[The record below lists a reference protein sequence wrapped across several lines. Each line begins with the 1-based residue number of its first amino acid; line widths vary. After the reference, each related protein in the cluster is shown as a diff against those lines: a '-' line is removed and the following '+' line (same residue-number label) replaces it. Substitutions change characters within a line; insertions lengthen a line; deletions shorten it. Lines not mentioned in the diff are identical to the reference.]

1 MRVKKLILTQKMNR
15 ARIFMLSVLW
25 GLMLPMTMCVHMAQ
39 ADTDEDASAAMNA
52 GAAELAL
59 SILDRAT
66 MPATQPQ
73 ESAYLRLQW
82 QALAEAGTPQAIVD
96 HAAKLPPD
104 TPDDVQHAAAIL
116 NVRAALALGNG
127 ALAQASLARLFWQWT
142 PAPAEMSMMRALVV
156 RSHLLPHPDSDA
168 ASLMLRDQQD
178 FGVDP
183 ALQKAYVLAV
193 LQSGQKTDLSGL
205 RASLADNDPL
215 AVLMD
220 ASQRKLFDSTVHGR
234 MALLL
239 QNKNLDL
246 PTLQVI
252 RKIVTDMNS
261 DDLSAAVNERLLN
274 FSVQPQDASAEQL
287 WKSYHDMT
295 QSFGNVRLLLFGS
308 DAGWA
313 EQAQSVLVQNPV
325 MARAIWSYLARDAKD
340 PALKIQAQ
348 QQLLDLLA
356 GNGLPRTALRL
367 FAAAWPDLPPRT
379 FAPPV
384 RFRLGQLALD
394 TGDDAHA
401 AQLWEDASILP
412 EGADLMAWQVTRA
425 KLYARVQAWSKV
437 TTALSSWLVQ
447 PQAMTSSDAWDM
459 VLLAE
464 QLSQYTDQAPAG
476 QKLLLTMYPAASAAQ
491 QRYIALRLGKMM
503 DELNPKDAALW
514 YLRATGD
521 ERDALT
527 WRARRDAAASLAK
540 AGLHEDAKHLDQLI
554 LSQCPDAALQAEARE
569 ALAYD

>member
-1 MRVKKLILTQKMNR
+1 MCVKKLILTQKMNR
-15 ARIFMLSVLW
+15 ARIFMLSMLW
-25 GLMLPMTMCVHMAQ
+25 GLMLPVVMCAHMAQ
-39 ADTDEDASAAMNA
+39 ADTNEDASAAMNA

-59 SILDRAT
+59 SILDHAT
-66 MPATQPQ
+66 MPTTQPQ
-73 ESAYLRLQW
+73 ESDYLRLQW
-82 QALAEAGTPQAIVD
+82 RALAQAGTPQAIVD

-116 NVRAALALGNG
+116 KVRAALALGNG
-127 ALAQASLARLFWQWT
+127 TLAQASLARLFWQWA
-142 PAPAEMSMMRALVV
+142 PAPDEIPMMRALVV

-205 RASLADNDPL
+205 RAGLADTDPL
-215 AVLMD
+215 AVLID
-220 ASQRKLFDSTVHGR
+220 ANQRKLFDDSAHAH
-234 MALLL
+234 MAILL
-239 QNKNLDL
+239 QDQNLDL

-252 RKIVTDMNS
+252 RKIVTDMNA

-274 FSVQPQDASAEQL
+274 FPVQPEDVSAEQV
-287 WKSYHDMT
+287 WKLYHNMT
-295 QSFGNVRLLLFGS
+295 QRFGNVRLLLFGS
-308 DAGWA
+308 DTGWA
-313 EQAQSVLVQNPV
+313 EQAQSVLAQNPV

-356 GNGLPRTALRL
+356 ANGLQRTALRL
-367 FAAAWPDLPPRT
+367 FVATWPGLPPQV

-394 TGDDAHA
+394 MGDDTHA
-401 AQLWEDASILP
+401 AQLWQDVSILP
-412 EGADLMAWQVTRA
+412 TGADLMAWQAARA
-425 KLYARVQAWSKV
+425 QLYARVQEWPNV
-437 TTALSSWLVQ
+437 TEALSSWLIQ
-447 PQAMTSSDAWDM
+447 PRAMDSKDSWGM

-464 QLSQYTDQAPAG
+464 RLSQHTDQAQAG
-476 QKLLLTMYPAASAAQ
+476 RKLLLTMYPAANLAQ
-491 QRYIALRLGKMM
+491 QRQIALRLAQMADGG
-503 DELNPKDAALW
+503 DPKDAALW
-514 YLRATGD
+514 YLRVVGD
-521 ERDALT
+521 ERDALA

>member
-15 ARIFMLSVLW
+15 ARIFMLGVLW
-25 GLMLPMTMCVHMAQ
+25 GLILPVAMCAHLAQ
-39 ADTDEDASAAMNA
+39 ADTDEDASVAMNA

-59 SILDRAT
+59 SILDHAS

-73 ESAYLRLQW
+73 ESAYLRMQW
-82 QALAEAGTPQAIVD
+82 RALAQAGTPQSIVD

-104 TPDDVQHAAAIL
+104 TPDDVQQAAAIL
-116 NVRAALALGNG
+116 SARAALTLGDG
-127 ALAQASLARLFWQWT
+127 VLAQASLVRLFWQWP
-142 PAPAEMSMMRALVV
+142 PAPAEIPVLRAFVV
-156 RSHLLPHPDSDA
+156 RSHLLPQPDSDA

-183 ALQKAYVLAV
+183 ALQKVYVLAV

-220 ASQRKLFDSTVHGR
+220 ANQRKLFDSTVHGR

-239 QNKNLDL
+239 QEKNLDL

-313 EQAQSVLVQNPV
+313 EQAQSVLAQNPV

-348 QQLLDLLA
+348 QQLLDLLT

-384 RFRLGQLALD
+384 RFRLGQLALN
-394 TGDDAHA
+394 TGDDPHA
-401 AQLWEDASILP
+401 AQLWQDVSILP
-412 EGADLMAWQVTRA
+412 AGADLMAWQAARA
-425 KLYARVQAWSKV
+425 QLYARVQEWPNV
-437 TTALSSWLVQ
+437 TEALSSWLTQ
-447 PQAMTSSDAWDM
+447 PQAMDSKDSWGM

-464 QLSQYTDQAPAG
+464 RLSQHADQAQAG
-476 QKLLLTMYPAASAAQ
+476 QKLLLTMYPAANLAQ
-491 QRYIALRLGKMM
+491 QRQIAMRLAQMADGV
-503 DELNPKDAALW
+503 NPKDAALW
-514 YLRATGD
+514 YLRVVGD
-521 ERDALT
+521 ERDALA